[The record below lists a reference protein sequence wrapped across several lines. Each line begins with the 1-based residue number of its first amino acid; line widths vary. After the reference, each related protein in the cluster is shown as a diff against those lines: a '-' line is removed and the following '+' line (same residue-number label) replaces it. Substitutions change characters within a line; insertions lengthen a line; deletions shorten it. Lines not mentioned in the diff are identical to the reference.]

1 MAYKKVSKK
10 YSGKINE
17 VTIGTGDKAATIGGK
32 NVLPFHFFDGE
43 IGNSPK
49 VGMEIIDE
57 VPSDWNEGIKELYK
71 DVMGDTGAW
80 AKFVEDNYS
89 PDFICVRFE
98 GADPDGKNKSVADC
112 VEIAKRVAD
121 AVSTPLVIAGCKNDE
136 KDAEIFSAIAE
147 ALEGKNILILAAN
160 EQNYKTVGAA
170 GALAYKQKVAAESS
184 VDINLAKQLNILM
197 SQLGVKKEDTVMNV
211 GCAAA
216 GYGYEYVS
224 STMDRITL
232 AALGQ
237 NDDTL
242 QMPIITPVSF
252 ETWAVKESVATE
264 KDEPEWG
271 SMEERGIHME
281 IATAS
286 ACLMSG
292 SDAVVVRHP
301 KSLETMKTFISGI
314 LG

>member
-1 MAYKKVSKK
+1 MAYKKVAKK
-10 YSGKINE
+10 YSGKFKE
-17 VTIGTGDKAATIGGK
+17 VSIGTGDKAITIGGK
-32 NVLPFHFFDGE
+32 NVLPFHYFDGE
-43 IGNSPK
+43 MGHSPK
-49 VGMEIIDE
+49 VGMEILDE
-57 VPSDWNEGIKELYK
+57 VPKDWNQAITNLYEG
-71 DVMGDTGAW
+71 VMEDTATW
-80 AKFVEDNYS
+80 AKFVEEKYS
-89 PDFICVRFE
+89 PDFICVRFQ
-98 GADPDGKNKSVADC
+98 GAHPDGKNKSVATC
-112 VEIAKRVAD
+112 VEIAKKVSE
-121 AVSTPLVIAGCKNDE
+121 AVSLPLVVAGCKDDG

-147 ALEGKNILILAAN
+147 ALEGKNILLLAAK
-160 EQNYKTVGAA
+160 EENYKTVGAA

-197 SQLGVKKEDTVMNV
+197 TQLGVKKEDMVMNV

-216 GYGYEYVS
+216 GYGFEYVS

-237 NDDTL
+237 NDDSL

-252 ETWAVKESVATE
+252 ETWTVKESVATE
-264 KDEPEWG
+264 QDEPQWG

-281 IATAS
+281 ISTAS

-301 KSLETMKTFISGI
+301 KSLETMKTFIHGL